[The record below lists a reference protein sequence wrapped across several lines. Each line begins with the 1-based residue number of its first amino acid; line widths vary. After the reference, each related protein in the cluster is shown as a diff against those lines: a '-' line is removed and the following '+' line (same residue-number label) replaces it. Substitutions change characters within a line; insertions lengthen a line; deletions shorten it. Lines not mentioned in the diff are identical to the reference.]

1 LAVILD
7 TNAIS
12 AFFDGVAE
20 VVQRVAEVPDVFL
33 PVIVIGEYLYGLQSS
48 RERVEREK
56 RFKEFCRVC
65 KLLAVDEETSGH
77 YAIVRHRL
85 RLAGTPIPENDI
97 WIAALAFQHGQ
108 QVLSNDRHFDAV
120 EGVNR
125 IGW

>member
-1 LAVILD
+1 VILD

-20 VVQRVAEVPDVFL
+20 VVQRVAEAQDVFL
-33 PVIVIGEYLYGLQSS
+33 PVIVIGEYRYGLQSS
-48 RERVEREK
+48 RERVEREA

-65 KLLAVDEETSGH
+65 KLLAVDEETSEH
-77 YAIVRHRL
+77 YAVVRHRL

-97 WIAALAFQHGQ
+97 WIAALALQHGRQ
-108 QVLSNDRHFDAV
+108 LLSNDRHFDVV
-120 EGVNR
+120 EGVSR